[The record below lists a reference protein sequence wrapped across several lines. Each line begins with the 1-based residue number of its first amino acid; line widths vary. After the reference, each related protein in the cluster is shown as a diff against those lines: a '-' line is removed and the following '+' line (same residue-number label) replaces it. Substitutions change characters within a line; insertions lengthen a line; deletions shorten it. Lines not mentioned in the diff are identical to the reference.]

1 MLLQNKSSL
10 INTIK
15 TINSNIICSSQ
26 LADMISDN
34 ILSALKAVNITDS
47 DALNIY
53 LKKDIYMTGF
63 LFDKHNKSNIISMLK
78 SIKDKN
84 CVKVLEVYDN
94 SMIDESLLL
103 VDEGLVYCIEDNAN
117 IWRYTANT
125 YKRYSL
131 LNAKNTFIK
140 TLMIESVD
148 IIKNKTEIHSPLWLS
163 FQEDSD
169 MMSIIKEYKVDL
181 IEFDVKKNNI
191 IDKITEI
198 IKKIKYKQ

>member
-15 TINSNIICSSQ
+15 TRNSNIICSSQ
-26 LADMISDN
+26 FADMIPDN
-34 ILSALKAVNITDS
+34 ILSALKAANITDS

-53 LKKDIYMTGF
+53 LKKDINMTGF
-63 LFDKHNKSNIISMLK
+63 LFDKHNKSNIINMLK

-103 VDEGLVYCIEDNAN
+103 VDQGLADCIEDNAN
-117 IWRYTANT
+117 IQRYTANT

-131 LNAKNTFIK
+131 LNAKN
-140 TLMIESVD
+140 
-148 IIKNKTEIHSPLWLS
+148 KTEIHSPFWLS

-181 IEFDVKKNNI
+181 TEFDVKKNNI
-191 IDKITEI
+191 IDKINEI